1 VKKLAAPLFL
11 SLFVLAAL
19 SVAEPAQHQGSGGK
33 ATAPTKRSG
42 KEATNKGDARGSL
55 DDLKAKAQE
64 AEKNNHW
71 EEASAAYR
79 QASSVARV
87 NGQYQKAIS
96 NGNKAFELGER
107 ARSALLEARAILPLV
122 YSYRRVGQRA
132 KGTELLKR
140 GIEIVKQIPSG
151 GPKLSMEANMYREF
165 GVDLSFSGQT
175 QKALETMSYSLQ
187 VLDSNLSFLQSH
199 GATQNAQR
207 IQKVRSDMA
216 TTLDRFGNAYRKT
229 GNTDEAIKSYEKGL
243 AIIQSAKLKTGT
255 EDKFY
260 QELGQLYLGQKDFPR
275 ALENLTRGLEIA
287 ERIQHAHVI
296 QQASSEI
303 GDLLRQTKRPSEAVP
318 YYKRAIDSIETTRS
332 LLESEEFRSSFFENK
347 RQTYAG
353 IILAY
358 MGDDKSEE
366 AFNYNERARSRA
378 FLDILGSKVQ
388 LAHGALLEEERALQ
402 ARISALQAG
411 MKVAEEG
418 EEDEED
424 EEDVPQKSDPK
435 QELEQAQKAYNDFLA
450 KVRKENKEQASLM
463 NVEPLTLKQTQE
475 LLEPGV
481 TMLEYFV
488 TQQAVLLWV
497 VEKDRLQFVN
507 IRLGRKDLISKV
519 SALRESVFQ
528 LGEKEKFRATSQ
540 ELYKLLIEP
549 SLQHIRGKELLIVPH
564 DVLHYLPFQALV
576 SRQGKYLIQDYPV
589 YYLSS
594 ASLMQFTK
602 EKKRA
607 GGERAL
613 VMGNPNLGDEAY
625 NLRFAERE
633 AKEVASVYPQSAV
646 YLRAD
651 ASKPRVVSLSPN
663 FDMLHFAVH
672 AEFNEED
679 PMSSALLLAPEG
691 SGDGKLK
698 VGEIFSLDLK
708 TNMVVLSACETGLGK
723 LSSGDELVGLTRAF
737 IYAGTPSVVTTLWKV
752 NDRASYELMREF
764 YQHLKTAKKSE
775 ALRQAQLKTVEQFP
789 EPFYWAAYQLTGE
802 P

>member
-1 VKKLAAPLFL
+1 
-11 SLFVLAAL
+11 
-19 SVAEPAQHQGSGGK
+19 
-33 ATAPTKRSG
+33 
-42 KEATNKGDARGSL
+42 
-55 DDLKAKAQE
+55 
-64 AEKNNHW
+64 
-71 EEASAAYR
+71 
-79 QASSVARV
+79 
-87 NGQYQKAIS
+87 
-96 NGNKAFELGER
+96 
-107 ARSALLEARAILPLV
+107 
-122 YSYRRVGQRA
+122 
-132 KGTELLKR
+132 
-140 GIEIVKQIPSG
+140 
-151 GPKLSMEANMYREF
+151 
-165 GVDLSFSGQT
+165 
-175 QKALETMSYSLQ
+175 
-187 VLDSNLSFLQSH
+187 
-199 GATQNAQR
+199 
-207 IQKVRSDMA
+207 MA
-216 TTLDRFGNAYRKT
+216 TTLDRLGNAYRKT